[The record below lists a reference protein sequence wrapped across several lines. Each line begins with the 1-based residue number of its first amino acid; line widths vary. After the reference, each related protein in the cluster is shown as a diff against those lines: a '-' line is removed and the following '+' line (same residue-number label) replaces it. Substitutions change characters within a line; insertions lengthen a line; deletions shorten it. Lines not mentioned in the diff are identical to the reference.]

1 MMPAAFLYGL
11 NDLQNKFIIQMNKSH
26 LILGT
31 QSTALVIHIIFNYL
45 FVYVYGTGMV
55 GCAFA
60 TFLTYSFIYIVN
72 KWKLSK

>member
-11 NDLQNKFIIQMNKSH
+11 NDIQNKFIIQMNKSH

-31 QSTALVIHIIFNYL
+31 QSSALVAHICFNYL
-45 FVYVYGTGMV
+45 FVSHFNFGII

-60 TFLTYSFIYIVN
+60 TFLTYIFIYLVN
-72 KWKLSK
+72 KWKLSR